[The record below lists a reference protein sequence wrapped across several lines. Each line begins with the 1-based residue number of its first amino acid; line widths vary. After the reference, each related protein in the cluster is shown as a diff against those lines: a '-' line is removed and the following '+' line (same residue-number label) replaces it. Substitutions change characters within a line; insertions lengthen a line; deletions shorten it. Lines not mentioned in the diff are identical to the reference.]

1 MELPNAQQLTKEVEV
16 YYGILSS
23 PTTPSYMQISV
34 FSINIV
40 NKRLL
45 IIDPSYPSSFKK
57 DNFSSFIHR
66 MCAYNVTPI
75 VYNCNFSINFYC
87 YVVLV
92 FHKTVPVLLKEQPE
106 TLYEVAVSEKK
117 K

>member
-1 MELPNAQQLTKEVEV
+1 
-16 YYGILSS
+16 
-23 PTTPSYMQISV
+23 
-34 FSINIV
+34 
-40 NKRLL
+40 
-45 IIDPSYPSSFKK
+45 
-57 DNFSSFIHR
+57 

-117 K
+117 KKYISTLQKCPLHRILNLCPLSRALGVVC